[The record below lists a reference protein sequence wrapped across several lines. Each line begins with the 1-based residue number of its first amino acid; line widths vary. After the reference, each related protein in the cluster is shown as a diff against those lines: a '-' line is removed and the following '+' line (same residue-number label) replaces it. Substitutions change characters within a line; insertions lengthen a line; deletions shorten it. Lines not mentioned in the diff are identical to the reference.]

1 MGTSR
6 LLKLYGGTSA
16 EWFCVVT
23 LQQSSL
29 VMSLQF
35 SPVLTFCSSHS
46 HWSAGTA
53 GTHPNPNH
61 AVVRFGVL
69 SIQSCV
75 EQVRRASHSER
86 LTLGFS
92 TLLALRAPAAGTP
105 EAFWQRLPSRATEPG
120 VGAMTRLGRTATLD
134 SCDASAKA
142 GISSPMVSGLEM
154 R

>member
-1 MGTSR
+1 M
-6 LLKLYGGTSA
+6 
-16 EWFCVVT
+16 VT
-23 LQQSSL
+23 LLQPSL

-35 SPVLTFCSSHS
+35 SPVVTFCSSQP

-53 GTHPNPNH
+53 GTHPNPSH

-75 EQVRRASHSER
+75 VQARRASHSAR

-92 TLLALRAPAAGTP
+92 TTLSLRAPAAGTP

-120 VGAMTRLGRTATLD
+120 VGAMTRLGRTVTLD

-142 GISSPMVSGLEM
+142 GISRPMVSGLEM